1 MSYFA
6 ELDENNIVIRV
17 LVGDSDFPNNGYDW
31 FAENLGGT
39 WIETSYDPE
48 LRKRFASIGY
58 EYSYELDAF
67 ILPKPHESWTLDKSC
82 NWIAPTPQPTDSKN
96 YTWDEKTQDWI
107 EVND

>member
-31 FAENLGGT
+31 FAENLGG
-39 WIETSYDPE
+39 
-48 LRKRFASIGY
+48 KRFASIGY

-67 ILPKPHESWTLDKSC
+67 ILPKPYESWTLDESC
-82 NWIAPTPQPTDSKN
+82 NWIAPTPEPTDEKN
-96 YTWDEKTQDWI
+96 YTWDEDTQDWI
-107 EVND
+107 EVNE